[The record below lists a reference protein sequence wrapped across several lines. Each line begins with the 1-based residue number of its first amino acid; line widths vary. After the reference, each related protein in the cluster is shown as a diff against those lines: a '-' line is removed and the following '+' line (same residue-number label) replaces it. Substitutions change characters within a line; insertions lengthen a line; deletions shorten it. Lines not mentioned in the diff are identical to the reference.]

1 MYNCKMARKVF
12 VSDSYLSYIPGSNTF
27 FSLNEALQQFDGSP
41 LEIRLGDGAYKTGFL
56 EENPDDNSDEED
68 DISPDFLGS
77 IFGFKHNFTG
87 FVGGGA
93 FQGLQLDGKN
103 RWNGLRIVTP
113 EVEVT
118 YTPYGYSVVVLD
130 ALQTVGESAFFGCTN
145 LASIVFPDALQTI
158 EKWAFF
164 GCSSLTRVVFPD
176 ALQNIRRAAFW
187 GCSSLTSVSTAS
199 PSSSAAAT
207 FPGVGL
213 QTIERSAFSGCSSL
227 ASVDLS
233 ATNVQTIGFRA
244 FFGCSSLV
252 RLVFPDALQTIGRS
266 AFFECS
272 SLASVAFPDALQTI
286 TNSAFFECSSLVRVV
301 FPDALQTIEPA
312 AFKGCSSL
320 TSVVF
325 PDALQNIREFS
336 FFGCTS
342 LVSVVFPDRLHT
354 IGDSAFSGCSSLAS
368 ASVSSMTAMQTQSFP
383 ETCVVTIRQYKPV
396 IPDQDGNCVICFNPL
411 HNNIENGYLVKLAC
425 GHIFHRTCI
434 LKWQAE
440 NEFRTYVNYIS
451 FPICPLCRKPST
463 QLGSDGIYRL
473 INLRF

>member
-77 IFGFKHNFTG
+77 IFG
-87 FVGGGA
+87 
-93 FQGLQLDGKN
+93 KN

-158 EKWAFF
+158 RN
-164 GCSSLTRVVFPD
+164 S
-176 ALQNIRRAAFW
+176 AFW
-187 GCSSLTSVSTAS
+187 GC
-199 PSSSAAAT
+199 
-207 FPGVGL
+207 
-213 QTIERSAFSGCSSL
+213 
-227 ASVDLS
+227 
-233 ATNVQTIGFRA
+233 N
-244 FFGCSSLV
+244 
-252 RLVFPDALQTIGRS
+252 
-266 AFFECS
+266 
-272 SLASVAFPDALQTI
+272 
-286 TNSAFFECSSLVRVV
+286 SLVRVV
-301 FPDALQTIEPA
+301 FPDALQTIEEY
-312 AFKGCSSL
+312 AFQGCIGL

-325 PDALQNIREFS
+325 PDALQNITLFS
-336 FFGCTS
+336 FYGCSSLKTVFFPHALQTIGNSAFCGCVSLLWVDFPDTLHTIRNNAFLSCTS
-342 LVSVVFPDRLHT
+342 LVSVVFPDALET
-354 IGDSAFSGCSSLAS
+354 IGTWAFIGCSSLAS
-368 ASVSSMTAMQTQSFP
+368 ASVSFTTTMQTPSFP
-383 ETCVVTIRQYKPV
+383 DTCVVTVRAYEPV
-396 IPDQDGNCVICFNPL
+396 ISDQDGEPLISDQDGNCVICFNPL
-411 HNNIENGYLVKLAC
+411 RNNNGNGYLVKLAC
-425 GHIFHRTCI
+425 GHIFHRACI

-463 QLGSDGIYRL
+463 QLGSDGVYRL